1 MPDDQNDTEDHRE
14 CQSVD
19 HGLSRENFE
28 RTLAAFL
35 ATEYLQHPTATPS
48 GFVADCLFRFW
59 Y

>member
-1 MPDDQNDTEDHRE
+1 MSGDQSDTEDRRE

-48 GFVADCLFRFW
+48 GFVADCYLRFC